1 MSYELQALI
10 GPAELVAVAAAEVP
24 AARPRPLAQGLA
36 LIPATPEFLAAF
48 RGGDGAAASGSTS
61 SGSSGSSAGSTSS
74 TAEAA
79 SASSA
84 APAASRAAGPVSFDW
99 FPDGLERRLA
109 AWSKAAPIAC
119 VEADYFGGTGTQR
132 AAVWADGRVDLGPIT
147 SGEFEAF
154 PPEGSPIS
162 RVLRRLGAQVGEGG
176 DARDEFDAV
185 GLGAHRATASWV
197 SGD

>member
-48 RGGDGAAASGSTS
+48 RGGEGTPSTPGAPP
-61 SGSSGSSAGSTSS
+61 
-74 TAEAA
+74 
-79 SASSA
+79 
-84 APAASRAAGPVSFDW
+84 APAAPHAVGTVPFDW

-132 AAVWADGRVDLGPIT
+132 AAVWADGRLDLGPVT
-147 SGEFEAF
+147 SGEFEPF

-162 RVLRRLGAQVGEGG
+162 QVLRRLGAQVGEVGG
-176 DARDEFDAV
+176 ARDEFDAV

-197 SGD
+197 SGN

>member
-48 RGGDGAAASGSTS
+48 RGGEGTPSAPGAPS
-61 SGSSGSSAGSTSS
+61 
-74 TAEAA
+74 
-79 SASSA
+79 
-84 APAASRAAGPVSFDW
+84 APAAPRAVGTVPFDW

-132 AAVWADGRVDLGPIT
+132 AAVWADGRLDLGPIA

-162 RVLRRLGAQVGEGG
+162 RVLRRLGAQVGEDGG

-197 SGD
+197 SGS

>member
-10 GPAELVAVAAAEVP
+10 GSAELVAVAAAEVP

-48 RGGDGAAASGSTS
+48 RGGDGTPSVPGAPS
-61 SGSSGSSAGSTSS
+61 
-74 TAEAA
+74 
-79 SASSA
+79 
-84 APAASRAAGPVSFDW
+84 APAAPRAVGTVPFDW

-119 VEADYFGGTGTQR
+119 VEADYFGRTGTQC
-132 AAVWADGRVDLGPIT
+132 AAVWADGRLDLGPIT
-147 SGEFEAF
+147 SGEFEPF

-162 RVLRRLGAQVGEGG
+162 QVLRRLGAQVGEGG
-176 DARDEFDAV
+176 GARDEFDAV
-185 GLGAHRATASWV
+185 GLAAHRATASWV
-197 SGD
+197 SGN

>member
-48 RGGDGAAASGSTS
+48 RGGEGTPPAPGAP
-61 SGSSGSSAGSTSS
+61 SAQGAPS
-74 TAEAA
+74 
-79 SASSA
+79 
-84 APAASRAAGPVSFDW
+84 APAAPRASGPVPFDW

-132 AAVWADGRVDLGPIT
+132 AAVWADGRLDVGPVT
-147 SGEFEAF
+147 SGEFEPF

-162 RVLRRLGAQVGEGG
+162 QALRRLGARVGEGD

-197 SGD
+197 SGG